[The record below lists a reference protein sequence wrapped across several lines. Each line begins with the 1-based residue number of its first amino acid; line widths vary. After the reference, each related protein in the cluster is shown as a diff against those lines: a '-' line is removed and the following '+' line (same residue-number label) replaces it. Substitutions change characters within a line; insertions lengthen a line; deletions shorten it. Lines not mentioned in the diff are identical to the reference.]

1 MSNVAIVA
9 QKEKLYSLLFV
20 KMLYQNAGI
29 EILEGFEQTINF
41 AKAGMEAEDIA
52 FVEKQITEQKVAK

>member
-52 FVEKQITEQKVAK
+52 FVEKQISEQK